1 MLRASILSRRCEVTL
16 SQPSTRLAGAAA
28 LALFS
33 LAMTTPP
40 ARAQSVEEVMSEQAK
55 ADQAAAASQERVTKM
70 HDETQDLAAKYRQA
84 LTDVDSINRYNEH
97 LAGQV
102 KSQTEEIASIQ
113 RQLGEIERTGRD
125 VIPLMERMV
134 STLDQFVALD
144 VPFLLEERTK
154 RVQTL
159 KELLPRADVT
169 ISEKYRRILE
179 AYQIEMEYG
188 RTLDAYETTL
198 VGGDDDGDEAK
209 LVECVRLG
217 RISLMYRTPDGEE
230 TGYWDAE
237 KKGWVRDDGYEHDVR
252 EALRVA
258 RKQGASDLLMVPV
271 PAPRSAQ

>member
-1 MLRASILSRRCEVTL
+1 M
-16 SQPSTRLAGAAA
+16 
-28 LALFS
+28 
-33 LAMTTPP
+33 MTSPLV
-40 ARAQSVEEVMSEQAK
+40 RAQSAGDVLSEQAS
-55 ADQAAAASQERVTKM
+55 ADQAAAASQERVAKI
-70 HDETQDLAAKYRQA
+70 HDETQDMAAKYRQA
-84 LTDVDSINRYNEH
+84 LTDMDSINRYNEH

-102 KSQTEEIASIQ
+102 KSQGDEIASIQ
-113 RQLGEIERTGRD
+113 RQLGEIETTGRD
-125 VIPLMERMV
+125 VIPLMEKMV
-134 STLDQFVALD
+134 TTLEQFVALD

-159 KELLPRADVT
+159 KDLLPRADVT

-198 VGGDDDGDEAK
+198 GEGDAAK

-217 RISLMYRTPDGEE
+217 RISLMYRTPDGKE

-237 KKGWVRDDGYEHDVR
+237 KKSWVQDDRYAHDVR

>member
-1 MLRASILSRRCEVTL
+1 M
-16 SQPSTRLAGAAA
+16 SQPTTRLAGAVA
-28 LALFS
+28 LAVFALSVTAPF
-33 LAMTTPP
+33 
-40 ARAQSVEEVMSEQAK
+40 ARAQSVEAVMSEQAD
-55 ADQAAAASQERVTKM
+55 ADEAAAASQQRVANIH
-70 HDETQDLAAKYRQA
+70 HDTQEMAAKYRQA

-102 KSQTEEIASIQ
+102 KSQNDEIASIQ
-113 RQLGEIERTGRD
+113 RQLGEIETTGRD
-125 VIPLMERMV
+125 VIPLMEKMV
-134 STLDQFVALD
+134 TTLEQFVALD

-198 VGGDDDGDEAK
+198 GEGDAAK
-209 LVECVRLG
+209 LVEVVRLG
-217 RISLMYRTPDGEE
+217 RISLMYRTPDGKE

-237 KKGWVRDDGYEHDVR
+237 KKRWVQDDDYAHDVR

-271 PAPRSAQ
+271 PAPRSVQ